1 MYLFVARLA
10 KAISDG
16 QHCINLLIF
25 ILFMY
30 VRLIISANKVVV
42 VVVVV
47 VVVSTAR

>member
-1 MYLFVARLA
+1 MNQCNRTRLA

-47 VVVSTAR
+47 PKFT